1 MEYTFKIPNGININD
16 FINNTYLCMT
26 ITSVKGDQPNFTE
39 QNLKDMFEVSIIN
52 TDDNNNINLK
62 DYEAKKKK
70 IINEYSQKF
79 DNLENRNMNRYTF
92 AKKHMKLKSDR
103 DEKIDELKTK
113 YNIILENIDN
123 KNI

>member
-1 MEYTFKIPNGININD
+1 MEYAFKIPNEININD
-16 FINNTYLCMT
+16 FIENSYLCMN
-26 ITSVKGDQPNFTE
+26 ITSVKGDLPNFTE

-62 DYEAKKKK
+62 DYEAKIII

-92 AKKHMKLKSDR
+92 AKKHMKLKADR

-113 YNIILENIDN
+113 YNIE
-123 KNI
+123 